1 MKQLTFLMLCVWT
14 ISLVHAQETQANQ
27 NPNWKKSLE
36 KYEASKDKFIE
47 TQGTTEQKTYKA
59 YDWTEAKNARK
70 QQKRDYRQQR
80 ALARINR
87 PSIWR
92 GNGFGWNNWNTCNN
106 MYDPFWFNG
115 RNRFWIY

>member
-1 MKQLTFLMLCVWT
+1 MKQLAILLLCVST
-14 ISLVHAQETQANQ
+14 INHVYAQETQPNQ

-36 KYEASKDKFIE
+36 KYESNKDKLTE

-59 YDWTEAKNARK
+59 YDWTEAKNERK
-70 QQKRDYRQQR
+70 QQRRDYRQQR

-87 PSIWR
+87 PTIWGR
-92 GNGFGWNNWNTCNN
+92 NQMNFC
-106 MYDPFWFNG
+106 DPLWYPG

>member
-1 MKQLTFLMLCVWT
+1 MKQLNILFFFLGSGSM
-14 ISLVHAQETQANQ
+14 VHAQETQHNQ

-36 KYEASKDKFIE
+36 KYEANKDKLTQ

-59 YDWTEAKNARK
+59 YDWTEAKNERK
-70 QQKRDYRQQR
+70 QQRRDYRQQR

-87 PSIWR
+87 PTIWG
-92 GNGFGWNNWNTCNN
+92 GNQMNF
-106 MYDPFWFNG
+106 YDPLWYPG

>member
-1 MKQLTFLMLCVWT
+1 MKKKLYSTIVFSLLFSFLW
-14 ISLVHAQETQANQ
+14 AQDNQ

-36 KYEASKDKFIE
+36 KYEASKEKIVE

-70 QQKRDYRQQR
+70 QQRRDNRQQR

-87 PSIWR
+87 PNFWR
-92 GNGFGWNNWNTCNN
+92 GPQFGFNNI
-106 MYDPFWFNG
+106 YDPFWFQG
-115 RNRFWIY
+115 RNRFWFY